1 MAKAKYSYS
10 EERKAWCTF
19 VYDGTLMPNGAKR
32 RKRIISKKS
41 SADLEKRVLEFKRSL
56 EEQGTT
62 MSNVTFGEYAER
74 WLNVAK
80 STKELNTQKMYK
92 YTLSYF
98 GDISDRQ
105 LTSINHSDLQSII
118 NQYSDKPRTCKTI
131 KLTFGQIIK
140 SAVRDHLLPRTAID
154 DILTDISLP
163 KYQKPLKK
171 PLNELEK
178 EALQKAE
185 LDERKRAFISI
196 LYYCG
201 LRRGEAL
208 ALTPEDFNWADS
220 TVRISKAIV
229 FDSNKPILKD
239 YPKSDNGIR
248 FVPLP
253 VASMPY
259 IKPYVTKCADKYLF
273 HVENNEMMTAI
284 GYRRMW
290 ESIICSMNIAL
301 GYDPQ
306 QKVPKPVRPIQ
317 NLTAHTFRHNY
328 CTELC
333 YQIPIISTKEIAR
346 LLGDNEKMVI
356 DVYSHLVEGKE
367 KTSEALNNIF
377 Q

>member
-1 MAKAKYSYS
+1 MM
-10 EERKAWCTF
+10 
-19 VYDGTLMPNGAKR
+19 VHDGTLMPNGTKR
-32 RKRIISKKS
+32 RKRITSKKS
-41 SADLEKRVLEFKRSL
+41 SADLEKKVLEFKRSL

-62 MSNVTFGEYAER
+62 MTNVTFGEYAER
-74 WLNVAK
+74 WLDVAK
-80 STKELNTQKMYK
+80 STNKLNTQKMYK

-98 GDISDRQ
+98 RDIYDRQ
-105 LTSINHSDLQSII
+105 LTSICHSDLQSII
-118 NQYSDKPRTCKTI
+118 NQCSDKPRTCKNI
-131 KLTFGQIIK
+131 KLTFSQIIK

-154 DILTDISLP
+154 DVLTDISLP

-185 LDERKRAFISI
+185 LDDKNRAFVSL

-208 ALTPEDFNWADS
+208 ALTPEDFNWEDN
-220 TVRISKAIV
+220 TVRISKTII

-248 FVPLP
+248 SVPLP
-253 VASMPY
+253 KASERY
-259 IKPYVTKCADKYLF
+259 LKPYVTNCKDKFLF
-273 HVENNEMMTAI
+273 HAENSEMMTDT
-284 GYRRMW
+284 GYRKMW
-290 ESIICSMNIAL
+290 ASIIVSMNMDL
-301 GYDPQ
+301 GC
-306 QKVPKPVRPIQ
+306 VPLQNYPASVRPIQ

-356 DVYSHLVEGKE
+356 DVYSHLVEEKE

>member
-1 MAKAKYSYS
+1 MAKAKYSYN
-10 EERKAWCTF
+10 EKRKEWCTL
-19 VYDGTLMPNGAKR
+19 VYDGTLMPNGTKR
-32 RKRIISKKS
+32 RKIITSKKS
-41 SADLEKRVLEFKRSL
+41 SADLEKKVLEFKRAL

-62 MSNVTFGEYAER
+62 MSNVTFGEYAKR
-74 WLNVAK
+74 WLDVAK

-98 GDISDRQ
+98 RDIYDRQ

-208 ALTPEDFNWADS
+208 ALTPEDFNWENN

-248 FVPLP
+248 SVPLP
-253 VASMPY
+253 EASERY
-259 IKPYVTKCADKYLF
+259 IKPYVTGCKDKFLF
-273 HVENNEMMTAI
+273 HAESDEMMTAT

-290 ESIICSMNIAL
+290 ESILCSLNMAV
-301 GYDPQ
+301 GYNPQ

>member
-1 MAKAKYSYS
+1 MAKAKYSYN
-10 EERKAWCTF
+10 EKRKEWYTL
-19 VYDGTLMPNGAKR
+19 VYDGTLMPNGTKR
-32 RKRIISKKS
+32 RKRITSKKS
-41 SADLEKRVLEFKRSL
+41 SADLEKKVLEFKRSL

-62 MSNVTFGEYAER
+62 MTNVTFGEYAER
-74 WLNVAK
+74 WLDVAK
-80 STKELNTQKMYK
+80 STKELNTQKMYR

-98 GDISDRQ
+98 GDIYDRQ

-140 SAVRDHLLPRTAID
+140 LAVRDHLLPRTAID

-185 LDERKRAFISI
+185 LDERKRAFVSL

-220 TVRISKAIV
+220 TVRIAKAIV
-229 FDSNKPILKD
+229 FDSNRPILKD

-248 FVPLP
+248 SVPLP

-259 IKPYVTKCADKYLF
+259 IKPYVTKCTDKYLF
-273 HVENNEMMTAI
+273 HAESNEMMTAI